1 MTVKHLIVCYD
12 VEKTKDRN
20 KVIKVLEYYGLKRIQ
35 YSVFMGSL
43 TETRLHQ
50 MNTRIKREFTKPS
63 IKILVIEVCNACME
77 RALLVHE
84 ELPKVNRKFEVI

>member
-1 MTVKHLIVCYD
+1 MTVKHIIVCYD

-20 KVIKVLEYYGLKRIQ
+20 KVIKVLENYGLTRVQ

-43 TETRLHQ
+43 TETRLLQ
-50 MNTRIKREFTKPS
+50 MNVRLKRDFKKPS
-63 IKILVIEVCNACME
+63 IRIMVIEVCKACME

-84 ELPKVNRKFEVI
+84 ELPPLNRKFEVI

>member
-1 MTVKHLIVCYD
+1 MKHLIVCYD

-43 TETRLHQ
+43 TDTRLHQ

>member
-20 KVIKVLEYYGLKRIQ
+20 KVINVLEYYGLTRVQ

-43 TETRLHQ
+43 TDTRLHQ
-50 MNTRIKREFTKPS
+50 MNVRIKREFKKPS

-84 ELPKVNRKFEVI
+84 ELPKVNRQFEVI

>member
-1 MTVKHLIVCYD
+1 MSQKHLIVCYD

-20 KVIKVLEYYGLKRIQ
+20 KVIKVLEYYGLKRVQ
-35 YSVFMGSL
+35 YSVFMG
-43 TETRLHQ
+43 TIPETRLSQ
-50 MNTRIKREFTKPS
+50 MNARIKREFTKPS

-84 ELPKVNRKFEVI
+84 EIPKNRAYEVI

>member
-43 TETRLHQ
+43 TETKLHQ

-84 ELPKVNRKFEVI
+84 ELPKVNRMFEVI